1 MRRQEHRPNRWTD
14 GQTDDP
20 SLPEAHVDSG
30 YVGGP
35 GTGLQGFLVPL
46 IPVTGLGEA
55 HGPGRCTGEKIG
67 LGGGLELGDSK

>member
-35 GTGLQGFLVPL
+35 SCLVPL

-55 HGPGRCTGEKIG
+55 RGPGRCTGEKIG